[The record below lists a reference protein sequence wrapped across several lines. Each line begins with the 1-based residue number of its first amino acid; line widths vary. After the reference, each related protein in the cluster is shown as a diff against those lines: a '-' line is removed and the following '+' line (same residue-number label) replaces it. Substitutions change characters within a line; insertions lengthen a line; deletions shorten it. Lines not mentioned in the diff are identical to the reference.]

1 VHAYTIKITYKQTA
15 IKKLNAR
22 EPSDFGNPVVAPPWR
37 AGAKMQLRPVK
48 GNTEGEQGGGKEWK
62 HQNACPD

>member
-1 VHAYTIKITYKQTA
+1 MNL
-15 IKKLNAR
+15 KKAR

-48 GNTEGEQGGGKEWK
+48 GNTEGEQGRGKEWE
-62 HQNACPD
+62 HQNACTDLK